1 MQVVVLAGGKG
12 TRLAPLT
19 DTMPKVLVP
28 VAGKPFAE
36 HQIDLLRQGGAT
48 SLIYAI
54 GHMGNQ
60 ICAHLGD
67 GSRFGIP
74 IAYVDDGVTPRGTA
88 GCFRQAA
95 DDGVLD
101 DRFLLIYGD
110 SYLPVDL
117 RPIWDDFTAA
127 TQPALMTIFHN
138 DGRWDRSNV
147 AMAADG
153 KTIALYDKQN
163 RYPDITLD
171 HIDYG
176 ISGLTR
182 DIIVRHIPPAPAA
195 MDLADLMH
203 ELSVNNQLA
212 AHATGTRFWEI
223 GSHEGLAE
231 LHDALITGTLPQIS
245 GRQIGD
251 PR

>member
-19 DTMPKVLVP
+19 DTLPKVLVP

-36 HQIDLLRQGGAT
+36 HQIDMLKQGGAT
-48 SLIYAI
+48 SLVFAI
-54 GHMGNQ
+54 GHFGDQ
-60 ICAHLGD
+60 IRVHLGD

-74 IAYVDDGVTPRGTA
+74 IAYVDDGATPRGTA

-95 DDGVLD
+95 DDGVLE

-117 RPIWDDFTAA
+117 RPIWHSFLEAN
-127 TQPALMTIFHN
+127 QPALMTVFHN
-138 DGRWDRSNV
+138 DGRWDQSNV
-147 AMAADG
+147 AMSAGRKA
-153 KTIALYDKQN
+153 IALYDKQG

-176 ISGLTR
+176 ISGLTKDLVLAR
-182 DIIVRHIPPAPAA
+182 IPPAPAE

-203 ELSVNNQLA
+203 QLSLDGDLA
-212 AHATGTRFWEI
+212 AHVTRTRFWEI
-223 GSHEGLAE
+223 GSHAGLAE
-231 LHDALITGTLPQIS
+231 LSDAMINGTLPRL
-245 GRQIGD
+245 GGA
-251 PR
+251 P